1 MPGCINCTSLTSLY
15 SKCSTYAIKAVT
27 AVLVCLKAFAFLH
40 QLFADFVEK
49 LNLHSICISATAAA
63 FSSTHWAHIWLAF
76 IFHFSYFSCLTS
88 SLLYSF
94 CVASCI
100 YCIGQQYFHNCIL
113 LHLCCTSWKFPH
125 FGHLEKDRFFL
136 KKKLFYFWGRFFCNK
151 SVTLK
156 LMLFWVETGEPKN
169 THTSA
174 SQQTKIHT
182 QVLVKIML

>member
-15 SKCSTYAIKAVT
+15 SKSSTYAIKAVT

-136 KKKLFYFWGRFFCNK
+136 KKKLFYFWGRFF
-151 SVTLK
+151 L
-156 LMLFWVETGEPKN
+156 
-169 THTSA
+169 
-174 SQQTKIHT
+174 
-182 QVLVKIML
+182 